1 MEKIVQVLG
10 GKMAVVSL
18 VIVMALA
25 LAGCALVGHVTQVDN
40 HIPFGK
46 EDKKQGVFTQRGLT
60 VDYSYRLS
68 EGNINLEGQVSFSGR
83 ADSLNVHL
91 LFVDGAGTVLVQKII
106 YSSGYRDSNRR
117 MSDRT
122 FQHTFIVPTKAKGIS
137 FSYTAQP
144 YRGKR

>member
-1 MEKIVQVLG
+1 MEKIVQVSV

-18 VIVMALA
+18 VIAMALA
-25 LAGCALVGHVTQVDN
+25 LAGCALVGQVTQVDN
-40 HIPFGK
+40 QILFGNQ
-46 EDKKQGVFTQRGLT
+46 DKKQGIFTQGGLT

-68 EGNINLEGQVSFSGR
+68 GGNINLEGQVSFSGR
-83 ADSLNVHL
+83 ADSLNVYL

-106 YSSGYRDSNRR
+106 YSSGYRDSSRQ

-122 FQHTFIVPTKAKGIS
+122 FQHTFIVPTKAKGVS

-144 YRGKR
+144 YRGQR

>member
-1 MEKIVQVLG
+1 M
-10 GKMAVVSL
+10 
-18 VIVMALA
+18 
-25 LAGCALVGHVTQVDN
+25 VGQVTQVDN
-40 HIPFGK
+40 QVLFG
-46 EDKKQGVFTQRGLT
+46 DQDHKQGVFTQGGLT

-68 EGNINLEGQVSFSGR
+68 GGNMNLEGQVSFSDR
-83 ADSLNVHL
+83 ADSLNVYL

-106 YSSGYRDSNRR
+106 YSSGYRDSSRQ

-144 YRGKR
+144 YRGQR